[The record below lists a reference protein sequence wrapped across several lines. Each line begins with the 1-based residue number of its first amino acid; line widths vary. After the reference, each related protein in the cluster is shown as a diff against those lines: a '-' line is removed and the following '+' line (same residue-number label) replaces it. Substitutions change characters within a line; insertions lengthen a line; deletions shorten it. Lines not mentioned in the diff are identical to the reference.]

1 MDTFQKR
8 QKEMKRL
15 EKQRQKE
22 ARRQQRKQSGGLT
35 AIEEAAEPDPNAE
48 PAPDPDSNKS

>member
-15 EKQRQKE
+15 EKQREKE